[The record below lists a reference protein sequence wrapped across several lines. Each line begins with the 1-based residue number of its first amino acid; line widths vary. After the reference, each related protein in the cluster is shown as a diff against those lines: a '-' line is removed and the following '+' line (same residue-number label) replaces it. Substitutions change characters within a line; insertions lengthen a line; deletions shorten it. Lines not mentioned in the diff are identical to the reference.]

1 MHRSGCYGAGCAP
14 SCTANRL
21 APSKEG
27 QRKKQRWHAL
37 LKSRAAPRPA
47 LLLGDE
53 TRPSLIERIEI
64 VFPSD
69 GRASH
74 RRQESKEV
82 KKSAQRQNSLCM
94 GRRKKGGAPRE
105 KTSAQKPGEPRRVR
119 ERTGDHCK
127 ITCTVKPISRSNH
140 TDRGAPCLPSPRGP
154 RKVVR
159 YVASMPPC
167 LARAMQP
174 EQVDHADFVETEPT
188 ESWSETVAALTF
200 AAWAWLSRAPQAAR
214 CYS

>member
-1 MHRSGCYGAGCAP
+1 MARSSEVACG
-14 SCTANRL
+14 STARSL
-21 APSKEG
+21 ARRRNPSKFD
-27 QRKKQRWHAL
+27 RKNRDRVPVRRTGESPQAR
-37 LKSRAAPRPA
+37 
-47 LLLGDE
+47 
-53 TRPSLIERIEI
+53 IERSE
-64 VFPSD
+64 
-69 GRASH
+69 
-74 RRQESKEV
+74 
-82 KKSAQRQNSLCM
+82 KKAPNARTRCAW
-94 GRRKKGGAPRE
+94 GGEKKGGAPRE

-140 TDRGAPCLPSPRGP
+140 TDRGAPCLPTPRGP

>member
-1 MHRSGCYGAGCAP
+1 VADRQKKKKIREKTHTHKKKLCGLAQVMHRSGCYGAGCAP

-37 LKSRAAPRPA
+37 LKSRAALRPA

-94 GRRKKGGAPRE
+94 GRRKKRGCPTRKDVRPEARRATEGAGAHGRPLQNYLYC
-105 KTSAQKPGEPRRVR
+105 KTHLPLKPHR
-119 ERTGDHCK
+119 
-127 ITCTVKPISRSNH
+127 SRSAAPSYSP
-140 TDRGAPCLPSPRGP
+140 GAT
-154 RKVVR
+154 
-159 YVASMPPC
+159 
-167 LARAMQP
+167 Q
-174 EQVDHADFVETEPT
+174 
-188 ESWSETVAALTF
+188 
-200 AAWAWLSRAPQAAR
+200 SR
-214 CYS
+214 